1 MEIRDFDQKKEYAMD
16 FYEQAVEINQ
26 MVHDSIR
33 GFHYLYGYN
42 LQKENEIK
50 IQNPEK
56 AKLVNKRKRQLLI
69 ELVRFGEYAIKYL
82 MLMQQIQK

>member
-1 MEIRDFDQKKEYAMD
+1 MKEDAMEIKDFEEKKAFAMD

-42 LQKENEIK
+42 LQEGKESEIE
-50 IQNPEK
+50 NPEK
-56 AKLVNKRKRQLLI
+56 AYSRLRKEKEIPAKRKMGGRS
-69 ELVRFGEYAIKYL
+69 VC
-82 MLMQQIQK
+82 